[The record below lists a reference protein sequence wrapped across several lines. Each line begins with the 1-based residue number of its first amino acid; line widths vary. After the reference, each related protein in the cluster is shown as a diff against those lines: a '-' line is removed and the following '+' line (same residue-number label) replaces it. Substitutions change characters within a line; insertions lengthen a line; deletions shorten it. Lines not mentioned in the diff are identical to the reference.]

1 MPLFALPI
9 VPSSKSQHSQP
20 ATIRVQFSLPSRKR
34 KRRSVPDE
42 HSSEESSH
50 DSNDGPGLTAAST
63 NPLSL
68 TPAEIAQYKLA
79 GLSLDEELPS
89 VSVTGFP
96 HRALPAQPRRQ
107 RDNKG
112 KGKTKDKYDNVLDE
126 AEKDEVKADEVVADK
141 RQTPERGPMLR
152 LQHLSVLTTILQ
164 RCLRDGDIA
173 RASRAWAMLIRTQ
186 VAGRG
191 IDLRE
196 SGYWGIGAELLIR
209 NSARRR
215 YSYDGSEEEEENG
228 REVQD
233 TGIDEKR
240 WGSAEGLQK
249 AKDYYER
256 LILQHPYKR
265 QFHGSVTA
273 LDFWPVM
280 VGCEIYGIQY
290 EQREGLRI
298 ISEQE
303 GDDDGSERSGSQ
315 SDESEEGAEKV
326 DIGEEAIFIGDQ
338 RRKIRRMRRRA
349 ERRWTERDK
358 IRQTALAASEKI
370 TARMD
375 DVMSMP
381 PYSDSHNMLRL
392 RGMLALY
399 IGDLSVPDLP
409 LEDEEGSGANEGT
422 EERSRKLGRGNQD
435 TERRFLFRQRIND
448 HERGKRK
455 QEQEYERARKLFD
468 RIAREGGL
476 VDEFMDVPVRSEEQE
491 ELYDAE
497 EA

>member
-1 MPLFALPI
+1 
-9 VPSSKSQHSQP
+9 V
-20 ATIRVQFSLPSRKR
+20 T
-34 KRRSVPDE
+34 
-42 HSSEESSH
+42 
-50 DSNDGPGLTAAST
+50 
-63 NPLSL
+63 
-68 TPAEIAQYKLA
+68 
-79 GLSLDEELPS
+79 
-89 VSVTGFP
+89 VTGFP
-96 HRALPAQPRRQ
+96 HRALPAQSRPQ
-107 RDNKG
+107 RDRKG
-112 KGKTKDKYDNVLDE
+112 KAKTKDIYDDVLDE
-126 AEKDEVKADEVVADK
+126 AEKGEVKADEVVANK
-141 RQTPERGPMLR
+141 RHTPGRGPMLR

-164 RCLRDGDIA
+164 RCLQDGDIA
-173 RASRAWAMLIRTQ
+173 RASRAWAMLIRAQ

-215 YSYDGSEEEEENG
+215 RYSYDDSEEEEENG

-273 LDFWPVM
+273 VDFWPVM

-290 EQREGLRI
+290 EQREGLRK

-303 GDDDGSERSGSQ
+303 GDDDGGERSGSQ
-315 SDESEEGAEKV
+315 SDESEEDAEEV
-326 DIGEEAIFIGDQ
+326 DIGEDARFIWEQ
-338 RRKIRRMRRRA
+338 KRKVRRMRRRA
-349 ERRWTERDK
+349 ERRWTERNE

-409 LEDEEGSGANEGT
+409 LEDEEGSDANEET
-422 EERSRKLGRGNQD
+422 AERNRKLGRGNQD

-455 QEQEYERARKLFD
+455 QEQERERARKLFE

-476 VDEFMDVPVRSEEQE
+476 VEESMDVPVRSEEQE

>member
-1 MPLFALPI
+1 
-9 VPSSKSQHSQP
+9 
-20 ATIRVQFSLPSRKR
+20 
-34 KRRSVPDE
+34 
-42 HSSEESSH
+42 
-50 DSNDGPGLTAAST
+50 
-63 NPLSL
+63 
-68 TPAEIAQYKLA
+68 
-79 GLSLDEELPS
+79 

-96 HRALPAQPRRQ
+96 HRALPAQPRFQ
-107 RDNKG
+107 RDRKG
-112 KGKTKDKYDNVLDE
+112 KGKAKDKDDAVSDE
-126 AEKDEVKADEVVADK
+126 AEKDEAKADEIVADN
-141 RQTPERGPMLR
+141 RHPPQRGPMLR

-173 RASRAWAMLIRTQ
+173 RATRAWEMLIRTQ

-196 SGYWGIGAELLIR
+196 SGYWAIGAELLIR
-209 NSARRR
+209 NSARTSR
-215 YSYDGSEEEEENG
+215 YSYNDSDSDEENG
-228 REVQD
+228 REIQD
-233 TGIDEKR
+233 TEIDQKR

-265 QFHGSVTA
+265 QFHGTVTA

-280 VGCEIYGIQY
+280 VSCEIYGIQY
-290 EQREGLRI
+290 GQREGLRI
-298 ISEQE
+298 ISKQE
-303 GDDDGSERSGSQ
+303 GDDDGEEKSGSQ
-315 SDESEEGAEKV
+315 SDESEGDAEEV
-326 DIGEEAIFIGDQ
+326 DIREDTRFIWEQ
-338 RRKIRRMRRRA
+338 KRKVRRIRRRA
-349 ERRWTERDK
+349 ERRWTERDE

-409 LEDEEGSGANEGT
+409 IEDEEGSDANEET
-422 EERSRKLGRGNQD
+422 AEISRKLGRGNQD

-455 QEQEYERARKLFD
+455 QEKEHEMARKLFE

-476 VDEFMDVPVRSEEQE
+476 VDEFMDVPVRSEE
-491 ELYDAE
+491 
-497 EA
+497 